1 MFVGDSAGRQQF
13 TGMLFISCILFEIL
27 MKLVVTWEL
36 RYLLLIA
43 RCGDATMAAPPEVSL
58 AAVASV
64 LSGVYFTDRRV
75 KKRHKHVFT
84 LLFSDFSNSWFT
96 SWLIWLSEVSQ
107 RCADIISTP
116 VRWFCVMRWNSP
128 LKEILQTL
136 QTDSSVTW
144 PLIGRY
150 SVVSSESKRPPLTSL
165 SSANEAAAII
175 SLIRR
180 TFRVFRLA

>member
-1 MFVGDSAGRQQF
+1 
-13 TGMLFISCILFEIL
+13 
-27 MKLVVTWEL
+27 MKL
-36 RYLLLIA
+36 
-43 RCGDATMAAPPEVSL
+43 
-58 AAVASV
+58 
-64 LSGVYFTDRRV
+64 
-75 KKRHKHVFT
+75 
-84 LLFSDFSNSWFT
+84 
-96 SWLIWLSEVSQ
+96 EVSQ
-107 RCADIISTP
+107 RCADIISKP

>member
-64 LSGVYFTDRRV
+64 LSGVYFTDRRER
-75 KKRHKHVFT
+75 KDTNMFS
-84 LLFSDFSNSWFT
+84 LFSSLT
-96 SWLIWLSEVSQ
+96 
-107 RCADIISTP
+107 
-116 VRWFCVMRWNSP
+116 
-128 LKEILQTL
+128 
-136 QTDSSVTW
+136 SVTVDL
-144 PLIGRY
+144 PAG
-150 SVVSSESKRPPLTSL
+150 
-165 SSANEAAAII
+165 
-175 SLIRR
+175 
-180 TFRVFRLA
+180 